1 MQALSRKTP
10 LAGDVDL
17 SVIGV
22 SARLTG
28 FSGADL
34 AALVREACV
43 CSLKES
49 MVGGVSAAGVTPQ
62 VSGRNVLSDNV
73 PSAVGMLGGGCVSR
87 AGGFFGLSYCYIRNR
102 RC

>member
-17 SVIGV
+17 SAVGV

-49 MVGGVSAAGVTPQ
+49 MGGGVNAVRVTPQ
-62 VSGRNVLSDNV
+62 VSGPSVLS
-73 PSAVGMLGGGCVSR
+73 
-87 AGGFFGLSYCYIRNR
+87 YIHFEV
-102 RC
+102 